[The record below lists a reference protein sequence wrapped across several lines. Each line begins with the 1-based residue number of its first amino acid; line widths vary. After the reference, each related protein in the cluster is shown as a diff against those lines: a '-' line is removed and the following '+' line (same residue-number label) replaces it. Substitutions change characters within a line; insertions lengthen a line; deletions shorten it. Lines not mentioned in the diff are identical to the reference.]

1 MELFDGT
8 GAGTATQAHTLLQ
21 GKGFKLAGD
30 TKLST
35 RSTSVIRYNP
45 ADESALALV
54 REALGTEVEA
64 EPDAD
69 VTAGHV
75 RVLLGKDLRGKLT
88 PDASSGPSTSTAPK
102 TPVAPVTPTAPPIT
116 AGGVPCVN

>member
-1 MELFDGT
+1 
-8 GAGTATQAHTLLQ
+8 
-21 GKGFKLAGD
+21 
-30 TKLST
+30 
-35 RSTSVIRYNP
+35 VIRYNP

-54 REALGTEVEA
+54 RQALGTEVEA
-64 EPDAD
+64 EPDSD

-88 PDASSGPSTSTAPK
+88 PDSSLSPSTSTAPK
-102 TPVAPVTPTAPPIT
+102 TPVAPVTPPAPPIT